1 MGVTSLKKSTSTMDD
16 SVERRLR
23 VRLAA
28 AYRIA
33 DHLGWSE
40 LIYTHISLRVPGPAH
55 HFLIN
60 PYGLRFDEVT
70 ASNLVK
76 IDLEGNPVGEQA
88 YGANKAGF
96 VIHGAIHEA
105 RDDAQCVFHTHT
117 LAGMAISAQQDG
129 LLPVHMYSH
138 NFYGQLGYHDFE
150 GPSMRMDEQQRLVAS
165 LGGHPA
171 LILRNHGLLTVGRTV
186 PEAFIR
192 MWRLERAAQV
202 QLAAQGAQMRL
213 PSSEVCLQSQA
224 LGEEFLTDTAPIGEL
239 EFDALERIIERKDPS
254 YKN

>member
-1 MGVTSLKKSTSTMDD
+1 MSVSSLKKSTTAD
-16 SVERRLR
+16 SAERRLR
-23 VRLAA
+23 VQLAA

-40 LIYTHISLRVPGPAH
+40 LIYTHISLRLPGPEH

-76 IDLEGNPVGEQA
+76 IDLEGNPVGEQP

-96 VIHGAIHEA
+96 VIHGAIHAA
-105 RDDAQCVFHTHT
+105 RADAQCVFHTHT
-117 LAGMAISAQQDG
+117 LAGMALSAQEDG

-138 NFYGQLGYHDFE
+138 NFYRRLAYHDFE
-150 GPSMRMDEQQRLVAS
+150 GPSMRMDEQRRLVAS
-165 LGGHPA
+165 LGAQPA
-171 LILRNHGLLTVGRTV
+171 LILRNHGLLTLGRSL
-186 PEAFIR
+186 PEAFIL
-192 MWRLERAAQV
+192 MWRLERAAQI
-202 QLAAQGAQMRL
+202 QLAAQAARLRL
-213 PSSEVCLQSQA
+213 PSADVCLQSQA
-224 LGEEFLTDTAPIGEL
+224 LGEEFLTDSAPLGEL
-239 EFDALERIIERKDPS
+239 EFAALERVIEQKDPS